1 MQQKICNESSKIVTR
16 PFFDG
21 APNNQGCSV
30 AAGPSRAASSGCRAS
45 ERARAKS
52 HPAAP
57 FTLSLSKTPVAGP
70 ALARRAARARTP
82 PGPSGSCSST
92 GRHPT
97 RSRGIGRRRRDR
109 QSGGH
114 RRLSNEHVDD
124 EILCA
129 VVVALEV
136 SKECKT
142 KERGKSA
149 IGTSGARGWTCP
161 ESLPQGWLSRPRR
174 PVGLPLLKLCSSL
187 FRTSPAKNGITWISC
202 ALSSCSS
209 RSIDRLGYR
218 RCATAKSVFYSA
230 DQKISLVPTR
240 RDLGRLQS

>member
-1 MQQKICNESSKIVTR
+1 MGHTIIKVVQSLQALRE
-16 PFFDG
+16 
-21 APNNQGCSV
+21 Q
-30 AAGPSRAASSGCRAS
+30 RAADVERAS
-45 ERARAKS
+45 ERGQN
-52 HPAAP
+52 HTGVP

-129 VVVALEV
+129 VVVA
-136 SKECKT
+136 
-142 KERGKSA
+142 
-149 IGTSGARGWTCP
+149 ARGVEGIQNKRKREERNWNVRCKGMDVPGELAAGLAVPTQATC
-161 ESLPQGWLSRPRR
+161 
-174 PVGLPLLKLCSSL
+174 GLPLLKLCSS
-187 FRTSPAKNGITWISC
+187 
-202 ALSSCSS
+202 
-209 RSIDRLGYR
+209 
-218 RCATAKSVFYSA
+218 
-230 DQKISLVPTR
+230 
-240 RDLGRLQS
+240 

>member
-1 MQQKICNESSKIVTR
+1 MGHRIIKVVQSLQALRE
-16 PFFDG
+16 
-21 APNNQGCSV
+21 Q
-30 AAGPSRAASSGCRAS
+30 RAADVERAS
-45 ERARAKS
+45 ERGQN
-52 HPAAP
+52 HTGVP

-129 VVVALEV
+129 VVVA
-136 SKECKT
+136 
-142 KERGKSA
+142 
-149 IGTSGARGWTCP
+149 ARGVEGIQNKRKREERNWNVRCKGMDVPGELAAGLAVPTQATCGIASP
-161 ESLPQGWLSRPRR
+161 KVVLFLISNVSCQKWHHLDFLCPFL
-174 PVGLPLLKLCSSL
+174 LLLK
-187 FRTSPAKNGITWISC
+187 ID
-202 ALSSCSS
+202 
-209 RSIDRLGYR
+209 RSIRVSTMRYSKKRFLLCR
-218 RCATAKSVFYSA
+218 PKNLPCAHQA
-230 DQKISLVPTR
+230 
-240 RDLGRLQS
+240 